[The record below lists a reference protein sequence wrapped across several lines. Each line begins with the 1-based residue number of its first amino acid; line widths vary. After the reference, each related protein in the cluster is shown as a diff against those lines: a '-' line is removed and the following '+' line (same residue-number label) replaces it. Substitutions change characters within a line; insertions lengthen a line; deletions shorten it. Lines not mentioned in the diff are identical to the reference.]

1 MYRVSGRQLVLL
13 AAVTAVITALVLT
26 IVQRAAIER
35 RAVSEVIE
43 RTAVADPSVATEEQ
57 NNIQIYHSVS
67 PGVVNITNKGYTR
80 NFWGIYPSEGSG
92 SGSVIDNDGHILTNY
107 HVIQNARQLEVQIE
121 NNKYPATIVGTDRDD
136 DLAIIKVDPRNKLTV
151 VKLGSS
157 TGLEVGQK
165 VLAIGN

>member
-1 MYRVSGRQLVLL
+1 MYRVSGKQLALL
-13 AAVTAVITALVLT
+13 AALTAVITAMILSL
-26 IVQRAAIER
+26 VQRAAVER
-35 RAVSEVIE
+35 RPIGEMVEPTVI
-43 RTAVADPSVATEEQ
+43 ADPSVATEEQ

-67 PGVVNITNKGYTR
+67 PGVVNITNRGYTR

-92 SGSVIDNDGHILTNY
+92 SGSVIDLEGHILTNY

-121 NNKYPATIVGTDRDD
+121 NNKYPGTIVGTDRDD
-136 DLAIIKVDPRNKLTV
+136 DLAIIKVDAPKNRLTV

-165 VLAIGN
+165 VLAI